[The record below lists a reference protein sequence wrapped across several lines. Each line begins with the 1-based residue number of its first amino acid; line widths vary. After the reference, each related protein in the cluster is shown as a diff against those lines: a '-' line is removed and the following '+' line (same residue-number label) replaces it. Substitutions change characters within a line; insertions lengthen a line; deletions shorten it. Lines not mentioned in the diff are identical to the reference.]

1 MSARLCLAL
10 GLTLAVIGWSGP
22 GVAYAPEGVIIVEE
36 IEETED
42 DPFAPLQDGKSAL
55 PATIPAAAPDDT
67 EAMDGEYGR
76 DELLMEDDPHIL
88 PEEGATVVPH
98 EGRAA
103 LSDVRFGE
111 EGLPEEVRATRTLL
125 LNAARSGDI
134 EALGKVFSRHKP
146 MPIVGYDSTDN
157 PVEALRQQSG
167 DEAGQEIL
175 AILIEVLE
183 TGHVPIG
190 PDGGE
195 TFVWPYFAEV
205 PLADLKPKHYVDLY
219 MILTSIDVEEIERL
233 GRYTFFRVGISA
245 DGRLRYF
252 LAGDEP

>member
-1 MSARLCLAL
+1 MSARVCLAL
-10 GLTLAVIGWSGP
+10 GLTLAVIGWADP
-22 GVAYAPEGVIIVEE
+22 GVAYAPESVIVVEE
-36 IEETED
+36 FEEDEEH
-42 DPFAPLQDGKSAL
+42 PFAPLRDGKSAL
-55 PATIPAAAPDDT
+55 PATIPAAAPDDA

-76 DELLMEDDPHIL
+76 DGLGMEDDPHIL

-98 EGRAA
+98 KGRAE
-103 LSDVRFGE
+103 LTDVRFGE

-125 LNAARSGDI
+125 LDAARSGDI
-134 EALGKVFSRHKP
+134 EALARVFSRHSP
-146 MPIVGYDSTDN
+146 LPIVGYDTTDD

-190 PDGGE
+190 PEGAE

-205 PLADLKPKHYVDLY
+205 PLADLKPQHYVDLY

-252 LAGDEP
+252 MAGDEP